1 MPTLTQVTCSIT
13 LCPVLLRQG
22 VSLKSA
28 SPRDSPAST
37 PHNTRVRGAFEAT
50 PNFLHELWGFELRS
64 SYLQNKCSYPPS
76 HVCRLYCLTDGHSYC
91 FPIWAVTDNAPITIH
106 VQICVWSCIFIP
118 LGCQP
123 RSGISESCNN
133 SGPPDGFPKWLCQ
146 FSCPLAVYKGASNS
160 TLPAFALTRQ
170 PMPVIATGAISL
182 MPAVWS
188 YVVCVTTVKL
198 QVLIRHLLLIFRRPE
213 TTRKKQSRDQH
224 RSCHQR
230 LRTQST
236 IALSMLGQSRQP
248 ARVRYRHS
256 KQASVSIPCLSRRLP
271 FLWKARNTL
280 SPVSSRGTLSIS
292 FASLWQTPEQTV

>member
-37 PHNTRVRGAFEAT
+37 PHNAGVRGAFEAT
-50 PNFLHELWGFELRS
+50 PSFLHELWGFELRS
-64 SYLQNKCSYPPS
+64 SYLQNKCSYSPS
-76 HVCRLYCLTDGHSYC
+76 HVCRLYCLADSHLYC
-91 FPIWAVTDNAPITIH
+91 FSIWAVTDNAPITIC

-123 RSGISESCNN
+123 RSGISESCSN

-146 FSCPLAVYKGASNS
+146 FSCPLAVYEGASSS
-160 TLPAFALTRQ
+160 TLPAFALTWQ
-170 PMPVIATGAISL
+170 PVPVIAMGAISL

-198 QVLIRHLLLIFRRPE
+198 QALIKHLLLIFHE
-213 TTRKKQSRDQH
+213 TWDHQKKQSRVQH

-236 IALSMLGQSRQP
+236 IALSTFCQSRQP
-248 ARVRYRHS
+248 ARVRYLQS
-256 KQASVSIPCLSRRLP
+256 KQASVSIPCLSLGGSHFCEGPETHLVQSLP
-271 FLWKARNTL
+271 EEL
-280 SPVSSRGTLSIS
+280 S
-292 FASLWQTPEQTV
+292 